1 MRRCQWKHCGRE
13 RIGPRFPVSVTRG
26 HGGVLRIRPS
36 PEVRLW
42 LRSVFFFCSV
52 ASLVKFDIDCSYILV
67 SDPLQSPVRPTPSRR
82 LNKLERPG
90 YLSEWVRRRAAWTR
104 MRQNGLFY
112 FSAPLKDILKYR
124 LPYRTIHMMCKL
136 RALLDGIDTFAN
148 LRIGM
153 GKTGFFCMLIPPPPL
168 TRNS

>member
-1 MRRCQWKHCGRE
+1 MQASLKALGFCGRE
-13 RIGPRFPVSVTRG
+13 RIGLDSQSALLEGMEVFCGSV
-26 HGGVLRIRPS
+26 HLLRYGYG
-36 PEVRLW
+36 LG
-42 LRSVFFFCSV
+42 LFFFWLSCEPKKKE
-52 ASLVKFDIDCSYILV
+52 VKFDIDCSYILV

-124 LPYRTIHMMCKL
+124 LPYRTIHMMCRL
-136 RALLDGIDTFAN
+136 RVILQVT
-148 LRIGM
+148 
-153 GKTGFFCMLIPPPPL
+153 
-168 TRNS
+168 